1 MANKIKP
8 DGLSQSKIYE
18 NGDLYNITVK
28 DLKDNEIAII
38 QLLNDYNT
46 KVKKIDEL
54 QESEKQLSAE
64 LQYQNASPFF
74 SIIAALVN
82 VIGSVISCC
91 GVNFITGKDNIN
103 MGNCLVI
110 AGGLLLL
117 LGSIMT
123 IFYRYIYKWTNK
135 PKVK

>member
-18 NGDLYNITVK
+18 NGDLYNITVN

-46 KVKKIDEL
+46 KVKKIEEL

-64 LQYQNASPFF
+64 LQYQNVSPFF
-74 SIIAALVN
+74 SILAALVN

-91 GVNFITGKDNIN
+91 GVNFVTGEDNTK
-103 MGNCLVI
+103 MGIFLVI

-123 IFYRYIYKWTNK
+123 ICYRHVYRWTNK

>member
-91 GVNFITGKDNIN
+91 GATFITGKDNIN

-123 IFYRYIYKWTNK
+123 IFYRYVYRWTNK

>member
-1 MANKIKP
+1 MDN
-8 DGLSQSKIYE
+8 IY
-18 NGDLYNITVK
+18 Y
-28 DLKDNEIAII
+28 
-38 QLLNDYNT
+38 
-46 KVKKIDEL
+46 
-54 QESEKQLSAE
+54 
-64 LQYQNASPFF
+64 ASPFF

-110 AGGLLLL
+110 AGGLLLF

-123 IFYRYIYKWTNK
+123 IFTDMFIGGRINQRLSDETL
-135 PKVK
+135 

>member
-1 MANKIKP
+1 M
-8 DGLSQSKIYE
+8 
-18 NGDLYNITVK
+18 
-28 DLKDNEIAII
+28 KDNEIAII